1 MGYRYQNKLDD
12 EREREFWGRVP
23 WWRKLLYRLLGALLV
38 LLALYG
44 SFGWVIVKLFLW

>member
-12 EREREFWGRVP
+12 EREREFWAHSP
-23 WWRKLLYRLLGALLV
+23 WWRKLLYRLLGTLFV

-44 SFGWVIVKLFLW
+44 SFGWVIVKLILW